1 MRMQRLISV
10 GMAAVL
16 GVASGAAFAGEL
28 AGPPG
33 TGDGKQTGAP
43 ENANSACAYSGLNDM
58 DPATGQNA
66 SIVQTVADAWKYYGL
81 RTDSPAP
88 AAPATA
94 APTITGPTRPIPEHG
109 PASRRG
115 EMFAGHTRV
124 VCGCGPRLPLP
135 RHPMRATAVIVA
147 P

>member
-81 RTDSPAP
+81 PHGFPGTGGACHGGTNENRTHTTDS
-88 AAPATA
+88 
-94 APTITGPTRPIPEHG
+94 
-109 PASRRG
+109 
-115 EMFAGHTRV
+115 
-124 VCGCGPRLPLP
+124 
-135 RHPMRATAVIVA
+135 
-147 P
+147 